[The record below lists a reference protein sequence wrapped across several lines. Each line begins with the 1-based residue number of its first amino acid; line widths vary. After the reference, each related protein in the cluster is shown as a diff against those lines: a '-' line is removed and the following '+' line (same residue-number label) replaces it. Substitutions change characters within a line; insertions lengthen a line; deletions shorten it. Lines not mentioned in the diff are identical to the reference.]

1 MSSENPSRES
11 KDPQR
16 RAPSS
21 ESRPKQTIEVVKR
34 NWRAEVET
42 AQTYRDLAERERD
55 ERRKGVLLRMAEAEE
70 RHAHRWETKLRDLGA
85 EPPVLKNSIGRRLSC
100 WWNKIAGA
108 EIAIRRMEA
117 TEERQE
123 AEFHDQAER
132 ALAGEQDVQEF
143 LRKSAIEE
151 KAHARA
157 LNAMAAP
164 VSPRTALDKILKRER
179 WHGRGGSWVA
189 DAIYG
194 ANDGLGAVFGIVSG
208 VAGATNNQQHYILVS
223 GLAGMI
229 ASTLSMGAGA
239 YLAAKSEAEV
249 YEAEISR
256 ERAEV
261 EENPEEE
268 IEEMSLF
275 YQLQGFTP
283 EESQRMAER
292 LAEQP
297 DQMVQAMAQHELG
310 LSEHHFPNHWKSA
323 ASAAIST
330 AIGAFIPIIPFFFM
344 SGIEAVIAS
353 FVVSIVAHFAVGA
366 VKSLITIRSW
376 WASGLEMTIVGVI
389 EAVVTYG
396 LGLAFGAMA

>member
-1 MSSENPSRES
+1 MKGENPSRDW
-11 KDPQR
+11 KGRQ
-16 RAPSS
+16 
-21 ESRPKQTIEVVKR
+21 QTIEVVER

-42 AQTYRDLAERERD
+42 AQVYRDLAERERD
-55 ERRKGVLLRMAEAEE
+55 EKRKGVLLRMAEAEE
-70 RHAHRWETKLRDLGA
+70 RHAQRWEQKLKDLGG
-85 EPPVLKNSIGRRLSC
+85 EPPVLKDSIGRRLNR

-117 TEERQE
+117 AEERHE

-132 ALAGEQDVQEF
+132 ALAGEQDVHEF
-143 LRKSAIEE
+143 LRQSALEE

-157 LNAMAAP
+157 LSAMAP
-164 VSPRTALDKILKRER
+164 PPGPRTALDKILKRER

-194 ANDGLGAVFGIVSG
+194 VNDGLGAVFGIVSG
-208 VAGATNNQQHYILVS
+208 VAGATNNQQHYILIS
-223 GLAGMI
+223 GLAGML
-229 ASTLSMGAGA
+229 ASSLSMGAGA
-239 YLAAKSEAEV
+239 YLAVKSEGEV
-249 YEAEISR
+249 YEAEIAR
-256 ERAEV
+256 EKAEV

-275 YQLQGFTP
+275 YQLQGFSQ
-283 EESQRMAER
+283 EEAQKMAER

-297 DQMVQAMAQHELG
+297 EQLVQAMAQSELG
-310 LSEHHFPNHWKSA
+310 LSQQHFGKPWTSA
-323 ASAAIST
+323 MSAAIST

-344 SGIEAVIAS
+344 TGVAAVIAA
-353 FVVSIVAHFAVGA
+353 FAISIIAHFAVGA

-389 EAVVTYG
+389 EAAVTYG
-396 LGLAFGAMA
+396 LGLAFGALG

>member
-1 MSSENPSRES
+1 M
-11 KDPQR
+11 
-16 RAPSS
+16 
-21 ESRPKQTIEVVKR
+21 R
-34 NWRAEVET
+34 NFLAEVET
-42 AQTYRDLAERERD
+42 AQAYRDLAEREKD
-55 ERRKGVLLRMAEAEE
+55 EKRKGILIRMAEAEE
-70 RHAHRWETKLRDLGA
+70 RHAQRWEKKLRDLGV
-85 EPPVLKNSIGRRLSC
+85 EPPVLKDTIGRRLNR

-108 EIAIRRMEA
+108 NIAIRRMEA
-117 TEERQE
+117 AEERHE
-123 AEFHDQAER
+123 AEFREQADR

-143 LRKSAIEE
+143 LRQSALEE

-164 VSPRTALDKILKRER
+164 ASPRTALDAILKRER

-208 VAGATNNQQHYILVS
+208 VAGATSNQQHYILIA
-223 GLAGMI
+223 GLAGTI

-275 YQLQGFTP
+275 YQLQGFSP
-283 EESQRMAER
+283 EESQKMAER
-292 LAEQP
+292 LAQQPEQF
-297 DQMVQAMAQHELG
+297 VQAMAQSELG
-310 LSEHHFPNHWKSA
+310 LSEHRFPNQWTAALSA
-323 ASAAIST
+323 GVST
-330 AIGAFIPIIPFFFM
+330 AIGAFIPIIPFFF
-344 SGIEAVIAS
+344 SGGVEAVIIS
-353 FVVSIVAHFAVGA
+353 FGISLVAHFAVGA
-366 VKSLITIRSW
+366 LKSLITIRSW
-376 WASGLEMTIVGVI
+376 WASGLEMTWIGVI
-389 EAVVTYG
+389 VAVVTYG
-396 LGLAFGAMA
+396 LGLAFGALG

>member
-1 MSSENPSRES
+1 MKTSEPGENPKAE
-11 KDPQR
+11 
-16 RAPSS
+16 
-21 ESRPKQTIEVVKR
+21 TIEVIKR

-42 AQTYRDLAERERD
+42 AEVYRDLASRETD
-55 ERRKGVLLRMAEAEE
+55 EKRKGILLRMAEAEE
-70 RHAHRWETKLRDLGA
+70 RHAQRWEQKLKDLGLEA
-85 EPPVLKNSIGRRLSC
+85 PVLQDTIGRRFNR
-100 WWNKIAGA
+100 WWNKIAGTD
-108 EIAIRRMEA
+108 IAIRRMEA
-117 TEERQE
+117 AEEKHE
-123 AEFHDQAER
+123 AAFRDQRDR

-143 LRKSAIEE
+143 LRESALEE

-157 LNAMAAP
+157 LNAMAP
-164 VSPRTALDKILKRER
+164 PPGPRTLLDSILKRER

-194 ANDGLGAVFGIVSG
+194 VNDGLGAVFGIVSG
-208 VAGATNNQQHYILVS
+208 VAGATNNQQHYVLIS
-223 GLAGMI
+223 GLAGML
-229 ASTLSMGAGA
+229 ASSLSMGAGA

-249 YEAEISR
+249 YEAEIAR
-256 ERAEV
+256 EKREV

-376 WASGLEMTIVGVI
+376 WASGLEMTVVGVI